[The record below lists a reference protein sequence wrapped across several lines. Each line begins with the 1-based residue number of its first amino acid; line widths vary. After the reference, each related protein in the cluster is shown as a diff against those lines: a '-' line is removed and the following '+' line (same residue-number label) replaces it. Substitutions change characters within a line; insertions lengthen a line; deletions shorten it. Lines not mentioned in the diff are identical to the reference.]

1 MPISWIEKN
10 TTAQVKTWAFNQLK
24 AGDVVF
30 AGDRQKEGYPVVAEI
45 DVANEDIKRFAPDL
59 DNAVT
64 VIMFRKDLKPIDDP
78 GSDYG
83 FNDITFH
90 IECVI

>member
-45 DVANEDIKRFAPDL
+45 EVANEDIKSFAPDL

-64 VIMFRKDLKPIDDP
+64 NIMFHKDLKPIDDP
-78 GSDYG
+78 GADYG

>member
-1 MPISWIEKN
+1 MPKAWIEKN
-10 TTAQVKTWAFNQLK
+10 TSAQVKRWAFNQLK

-45 DVANEDIKRFAPDL
+45 EVANEDIKSFAPDL

-64 VIMFRKDLKPIDDP
+64 IIMFHKDLKPIDDP
-78 GSDYG
+78 GADYG

-90 IECVI
+90 LECVI

>member
-30 AGDRQKEGYPVVAEI
+30 ADDRQKEGYPVVAEI
-45 DVANEDIKRFAPDL
+45 DVAKEDIKSFAPDL

-64 VIMFRKDLKPIDDP
+64 VIMFHKDLKPIDDP
-78 GSDYG
+78 GADYG

>member
-24 AGDVVF
+24 ARDVVF

-64 VIMFRKDLKPIDDP
+64 VIMFHKDLKPIDDP
-78 GSDYG
+78 GADYG